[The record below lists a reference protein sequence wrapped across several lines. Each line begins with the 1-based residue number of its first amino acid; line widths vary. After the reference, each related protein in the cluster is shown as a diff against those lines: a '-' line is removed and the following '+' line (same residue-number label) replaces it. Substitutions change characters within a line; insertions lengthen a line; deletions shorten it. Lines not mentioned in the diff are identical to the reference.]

1 MKLSNGSSYLLFN
14 NNMPVWGI
22 IQGWT
27 RKQRKAASA
36 VSPASKDRCGECI
49 TCSKRSATAW
59 SGALESLKQIILRE
73 HMQQCVTDA
82 FHNGSLRE
90 RREKINE
97 LIRLFDGHYR

>member
-1 MKLSNGSSYLLFN
+1 MDAETKKSCQRRLARVEGQVRGVH
-14 NNMPVWGI
+14 NMLEEERYCMDI
-22 IQGWT
+22 LTQIH
-27 RKQRKAASA
+27 A
-36 VSPASKDRCGECI
+36 V
-49 TCSKRSATAW
+49 

>member
-1 MKLSNGSSYLLFN
+1 MGYHSRMDAETKKSCQRRLARVEGQVRGVH
-14 NNMPVWGI
+14 NMLEEERYCMDI
-22 IQGWT
+22 LTQIH
-27 RKQRKAASA
+27 A
-36 VSPASKDRCGECI
+36 V
-49 TCSKRSATAW
+49 

>member
-1 MKLSNGSSYLLFN
+1 MLEEERYCMDILTQ
-14 NNMPVWGI
+14 I
-22 IQGWT
+22 H
-27 RKQRKAASA
+27 A
-36 VSPASKDRCGECI
+36 V
-49 TCSKRSATAW
+49 